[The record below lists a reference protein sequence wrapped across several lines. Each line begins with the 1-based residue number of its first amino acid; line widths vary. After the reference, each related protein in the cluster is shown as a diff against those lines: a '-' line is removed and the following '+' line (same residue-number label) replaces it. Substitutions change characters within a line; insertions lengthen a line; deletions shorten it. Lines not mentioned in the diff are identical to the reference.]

1 MQKRYVCDFKNGLK
15 TARWLLYNKKDYEK
29 AYKAMVSQVK
39 RGNVP
44 AMFDLAKMYQTGLY
58 VEVNKEKANLLY
70 SKALE
75 GYLMLNEKAPNDF
88 FEYQIGRLYSL
99 EGENQDRLKAI
110 EWFEKS
116 AQKGN
121 KYAMFSLGNIYY
133 YGNGT
138 ELNYFKAFEYF
149 KASADKKCEHSY
161 YRLGYMFRKG
171 MGCAKNTKESDVW
184 FSKMIKFY
192 SGDKEL
198 QNDLNCYRLGQL
210 YEKGWGTSADYEIA
224 KEYYLKASEGNNSN
238 AEFALAR
245 IYFKE
250 GNEEECLRY
259 IELAEEH
266 GNRYAR
272 DWYEN
277 VKAYQNQ
284 YYKQTI
290 IESTAN
296 LFCRLAS
303 IIENDTDKKAEG
315 FNKTIVDS
323 KERKRTIKK
332 KQSLG
337 IKMG

>member
-1 MQKRYVCDFKNGLK
+1 MN
-15 TARWLLYNKKDYEK
+15 
-29 AYKAMVSQVK
+29 S
-39 RGNVP
+39 
-44 AMFDLAKMYQTGLY
+44 
-58 VEVNKEKANLLY
+58 
-70 SKALE
+70 
-75 GYLMLNEKAPNDF
+75 
-88 FEYQIGRLYSL
+88 
-99 EGENQDRLKAI
+99 
-110 EWFEKS
+110 
-116 AQKGN
+116 
-121 KYAMFSLGNIYY
+121 
-133 YGNGT
+133 
-138 ELNYFKAFEYF
+138 
-149 KASADKKCEHSY
+149 
-161 YRLGYMFRKG
+161 
-171 MGCAKNTKESDVW
+171 
-184 FSKMIKFY
+184 
-192 SGDKEL
+192 
-198 QNDLNCYRLGQL
+198 
-210 YEKGWGTSADYEIA
+210 DYEIA
-224 KEYYLKASEGNNSN
+224 KEYYLKASEGKNSN

-266 GNRYAR
+266 GNKYAR